1 MDLDFED
8 PFLDFLLAD
17 STSNV
22 SSIEDKKR
30 PREASEA
37 SDDGKS
43 DGRRSTP
50 PEPAKKRKKI
60 DPVSWH
66 SVEIMEIYSS
76 VHSVENLRIY
86 VKSSFGKF

>member
-1 MDLDFED
+1 MEGDCIMDLDFED

-43 DGRRSTP
+43 DGRRSTT

-60 DPVSWH
+60 DPVSLTQCGN
-66 SVEIMEIYSS
+66 YG
-76 VHSVENLRIY
+76 NLLCHT
-86 VKSSFGKF
+86 KFT

>member
-43 DGRRSTP
+43 DGRRSTT

-60 DPVSWH
+60 DPVSLTQCGRKLWKFTLPY
-66 SVEIMEIYSS
+66 EIC
-76 VHSVENLRIY
+76 VN
-86 VKSSFGKF
+86 SF

>member
-1 MDLDFED
+1 MEADCIMDLDFED

-22 SSIEDKKR
+22 SSTEDKKR

-43 DGRRSTP
+43 DGRRSTT

-60 DPVSWH
+60 DPVSGLQ
-66 SVEIMEIYSS
+66 
-76 VHSVENLRIY
+76 NLN
-86 VKSSFGKF
+86 FLG

>member
-1 MDLDFED
+1 MEEDCIIDFTPDFED

-43 DGRRSTP
+43 DGRRSTT

-60 DPVSWH
+60 DPVSCTH
-66 SVEIMEIYSS
+66 FVKDN
-76 VHSVENLRIY
+76 NLPSHEFF
-86 VKSSFGKF
+86 VK